1 MIQQFIMNL
10 IQLYCNGEVED
21 LMLFNRDRSISIKK
35 MESPD
40 QFFWY
45 ITTQGYNQLAIKSAY
60 KLRYEKIIYLDE
72 IRNIRCNAFS
82 IKIDYV
88 PKFNGVTYIQR
99 PTHKLQLA

>member
-1 MIQQFIMNL
+1 
-10 IQLYCNGEVED
+10 
-21 LMLFNRDRSISIKK
+21 MLFNMNRSVSIKT
-35 MESPD
+35 MESPE

-45 ITTQGYNQLAIKSAY
+45 ITNQGYNQLVIKSAY

-72 IRNIRCNAFS
+72 IRNIRFTPLS

-88 PKFNGVTYIQR
+88 PKFNGVTYIQK